1 MYKDLFMEEI
11 YIMANRF
18 VLNETSYHG
27 QGAIQ
32 AIASEVNGRGFKK
45 CFVCTDPDLIKFGVA
60 KKVTDVLDANNIP
73 YVVFSDVKANP
84 TVDNVLNGV
93 TAYKESGADCIV
105 AIGGGSS
112 IDTAKAIGIIITNPE
127 FGDVVSLEGVAP
139 TKNRCVPIIAVPTTA
154 GTAAEV
160 VAEGHSIWTIV
171 LTILFFIGV
180 AAVLANVLVSIISI
194 RKIINRGSRHEMA
207 GGIDLIITE
216 DKTASFSW
224 MKYIVISSEDYRVGC
239 SQILMHERAHI
250 ELRHSWDLL
259 FVDIITAVQWFNPAI
274 WMLKGDLR
282 MLHEF
287 EADDAVL
294 RSGVNIKEYQYLL
307 IRKSL
312 GGSGYSLVNNFNHST
327 LKQRIS
333 MMLNKKSSPLSTWKV
348 LYIVPVIGIFLLAMV
363 ERKIEVQ
370 REKPIVISIISEDGE
385 SNINI
390 DGKVCTKAEVEKI
403 ISEKIENAGYVPM
416 VTINAS
422 SDVELGEIIDVK
434 DELRKT
440 KALKITYGT
449 LGKE

>member
-1 MYKDLFMEEI
+1 
-11 YIMANRF
+11 MAEF
-18 VLNETSYHG
+18 LTYQLKV
-27 QGAIQ
+27 
-32 AIASEVNGRGFKK
+32 AIALSVFYMFYRLLLSRETFHRVNR
-45 CFVCTDPDLIKFGVA
+45 I
-60 KKVTDVLDANNIP
+60 VLLA
-73 YVVFSDVKANP
+73 
-84 TVDNVLNGV
+84 
-93 TAYKESGADCIV
+93 TALLSFLLPFCV
-105 AIGGGSS
+105 
-112 IDTAKAIGIIITNPE
+112 ITLH
-127 FGDVVSLEGVAP
+127 DVVVIPAGAVAE
-139 TKNRCVPIIAVPTTA
+139 V
-154 GTAAEV
+154 GTDAEV
-160 VAEGHSIWTIV
+160 VAEGHSLWTIV
-171 LTILFFIGV
+171 LSILFFIGV
-180 AAVLANVLVSIISI
+180 AAVLANVLVSVI
-194 RKIINRGSRHEMA
+194 RIRRIINSGSRQEIA

-216 DKTASFSW
+216 DDSATFSW
-224 MKYIVISSEDYRVGC
+224 MKYIVISREDYHRGC
-239 SQILMHERAHI
+239 PQILMHERAHI

-259 FVDIITAVQWFNPAI
+259 FVDILTSIQWFNPAI
-274 WMLKGDLR
+274 WLLKGDLR

-294 RSGVNIKEYQYLL
+294 RSGANMKEYQYLL

-370 REKPIVISIISEDGE
+370 QEKPIVISIITEDGG

-403 ISEKIENAGYVPM
+403 ISEKIENVGYVPM

>member
-1 MYKDLFMEEI
+1 M
-11 YIMANRF
+11 
-18 VLNETSYHG
+18 
-27 QGAIQ
+27 
-32 AIASEVNGRGFKK
+32 
-45 CFVCTDPDLIKFGVA
+45 
-60 KKVTDVLDANNIP
+60 
-73 YVVFSDVKANP
+73 
-84 TVDNVLNGV
+84 
-93 TAYKESGADCIV
+93 
-105 AIGGGSS
+105 
-112 IDTAKAIGIIITNPE
+112 
-127 FGDVVSLEGVAP
+127 
-139 TKNRCVPIIAVPTTA
+139 
-154 GTAAEV
+154 
-160 VAEGHSIWTIV
+160 
-171 LTILFFIGV
+171 
-180 AAVLANVLVSIISI
+180 
-194 RKIINRGSRHEMA
+194 
-207 GGIDLIITE
+207 
-216 DKTASFSW
+216 
-224 MKYIVISSEDYRVGC
+224 
-239 SQILMHERAHI
+239 
-250 ELRHSWDLL
+250 
-259 FVDIITAVQWFNPAI
+259 
-274 WMLKGDLR
+274 
-282 MLHEF
+282 
-287 EADDAVL
+287 
-294 RSGVNIKEYQYLL
+294 KEYQYLL

-370 REKPIVISIISEDGE
+370 QEKPIVISIITEDGG

>member
-1 MYKDLFMEEI
+1 
-11 YIMANRF
+11 MAEF
-18 VLNETSYHG
+18 LTYQLKV
-27 QGAIQ
+27 
-32 AIASEVNGRGFKK
+32 AIALSVFYMFYRLLLSRETFHRVNR
-45 CFVCTDPDLIKFGVA
+45 I
-60 KKVTDVLDANNIP
+60 VLLA
-73 YVVFSDVKANP
+73 
-84 TVDNVLNGV
+84 
-93 TAYKESGADCIV
+93 TALLSFLLPFCV
-105 AIGGGSS
+105 
-112 IDTAKAIGIIITNPE
+112 ITLH
-127 FGDVVSLEGVAP
+127 DVVVIPAGAVAE
-139 TKNRCVPIIAVPTTA
+139 V
-154 GTAAEV
+154 GTAAEE
-160 VAEGHSIWTIV
+160 VAEGHSLWTIV
-171 LTILFFIGV
+171 LSILFFIGV
-180 AAVLANVLVSIISI
+180 VAVLANVLVSVI
-194 RKIINRGSRHEMA
+194 RIRRIINSGSRQEIA

-224 MKYIVISSEDYRVGC
+224 MKYIVISREDYHRGC
-239 SQILMHERAHI
+239 PQILMHERAHI

-294 RSGVNIKEYQYLL
+294 RSGANMKEYQYLL

-333 MMLNKKSSPLSTWKV
+333 MMLNKKSSPLSIWKV

-370 REKPIVISIISEDGE
+370 QEKPIVISIITEDGE

-403 ISEKIENAGYVPM
+403 ISEKIENVGYVPM

-440 KALKITYGT
+440 KALKISYGT

>member
-1 MYKDLFMEEI
+1 
-11 YIMANRF
+11 MAEF
-18 VLNETSYHG
+18 LTYQLKV
-27 QGAIQ
+27 
-32 AIASEVNGRGFKK
+32 AIALSVFYMFYRLLLSRETFHRVNR
-45 CFVCTDPDLIKFGVA
+45 I
-60 KKVTDVLDANNIP
+60 VLLA
-73 YVVFSDVKANP
+73 
-84 TVDNVLNGV
+84 
-93 TAYKESGADCIV
+93 TALLSFLLPFCV
-105 AIGGGSS
+105 
-112 IDTAKAIGIIITNPE
+112 ITLH
-127 FGDVVSLEGVAP
+127 DVVVIPAGAVAE
-139 TKNRCVPIIAVPTTA
+139 A

-160 VAEGHSIWTIV
+160 VAEGHSLWTIV

-180 AAVLANVLVSIISI
+180 AAVLGNVLVSLVRIKRIIKS
-194 RKIINRGSRHEMA
+194 GSRQEIA

-216 DKTASFSW
+216 DDSATFSW
-224 MKYIVISSEDYRVGC
+224 MKYIVISREDYHRGC
-239 SQILMHERAHI
+239 PQILMHERAHI

-259 FVDIITAVQWFNPAI
+259 FVDILTSIQWFNPAI
-274 WMLKGDLR
+274 WLLKGDLR

-294 RSGVNIKEYQYLL
+294 RSGANMKEYQYLL

-370 REKPIVISIISEDGE
+370 QEKPIVISIITEDGE

-403 ISEKIENAGYVPM
+403 ISEKIENVGYVPM

-440 KALKITYGT
+440 KALKISYGT

>member
-1 MYKDLFMEEI
+1 
-11 YIMANRF
+11 MAEF
-18 VLNETSYHG
+18 LTYQLKV
-27 QGAIQ
+27 
-32 AIASEVNGRGFKK
+32 AIALSVFYMFYRLLLSRETFHRVNR
-45 CFVCTDPDLIKFGVA
+45 I
-60 KKVTDVLDANNIP
+60 VLLA
-73 YVVFSDVKANP
+73 
-84 TVDNVLNGV
+84 
-93 TAYKESGADCIV
+93 TALLSFLLPFCV
-105 AIGGGSS
+105 
-112 IDTAKAIGIIITNPE
+112 ITLH
-127 FGDVVSLEGVAP
+127 DVVVIPAG
-139 TKNRCVPIIAVPTTA
+139 AVVEA

-180 AAVLANVLVSIISI
+180 AAVLGNVLVSLVRIKRIIKS
-194 RKIINRGSRHEMA
+194 GSRQEIA

-216 DKTASFSW
+216 DDSATFSW
-224 MKYIVISSEDYRVGC
+224 MKYIVISREDYHRGC
-239 SQILMHERAHI
+239 PQILMHERAHI

-259 FVDIITAVQWFNPAI
+259 FVDILTSIQWFNPAI
-274 WMLKGDLR
+274 WLLKGDLR

-294 RSGVNIKEYQYLL
+294 RSGANMKEYQYLL

-370 REKPIVISIISEDGE
+370 QEKPIVISIITEDGE

-403 ISEKIENAGYVPM
+403 ISEKIENVGYVPM

>member
-1 MYKDLFMEEI
+1 
-11 YIMANRF
+11 MAEF
-18 VLNETSYHG
+18 LTYQLKV
-27 QGAIQ
+27 
-32 AIASEVNGRGFKK
+32 AIALSVFYMFYRLLLSRETFHRVNR
-45 CFVCTDPDLIKFGVA
+45 I
-60 KKVTDVLDANNIP
+60 VLLA
-73 YVVFSDVKANP
+73 
-84 TVDNVLNGV
+84 
-93 TAYKESGADCIV
+93 TALLSFLLPFCV
-105 AIGGGSS
+105 
-112 IDTAKAIGIIITNPE
+112 ITLH
-127 FGDVVSLEGVAP
+127 DVVVIPAVA
-139 TKNRCVPIIAVPTTA
+139 VAEV
-154 GTAAEV
+154 GTDAEV
-160 VAEGHSIWTIV
+160 VAEGHSLWTIV
-171 LTILFFIGV
+171 LSILFFIGV
-180 AAVLANVLVSIISI
+180 AAVLANVLVSVI
-194 RKIINRGSRHEMA
+194 RIRRIINSGSRQEIA

-224 MKYIVISSEDYRVGC
+224 MKYIVISREDYHRGC
-239 SQILMHERAHI
+239 PQILMHERAHI

-259 FVDIITAVQWFNPAI
+259 FVDILTSIQWFNPAI
-274 WMLKGDLR
+274 WLLKGDLR

-294 RSGVNIKEYQYLL
+294 RSGANMKEYQYLL

-370 REKPIVISIISEDGE
+370 QEKPIVISIITEDGG

>member
-1 MYKDLFMEEI
+1 
-11 YIMANRF
+11 MAEF
-18 VLNETSYHG
+18 LTYQLKV
-27 QGAIQ
+27 
-32 AIASEVNGRGFKK
+32 AIALSVFYMFYRLLLSKETFHRVNR
-45 CFVCTDPDLIKFGVA
+45 I
-60 KKVTDVLDANNIP
+60 VLL
-73 YVVFSDVKANP
+73 S
-84 TVDNVLNGV
+84 
-93 TAYKESGADCIV
+93 TALLSFLLPFCV
-105 AIGGGSS
+105 
-112 IDTAKAIGIIITNPE
+112 ITLL
-127 FGDVVSLEGVAP
+127 DVVVIPAGAVAE
-139 TKNRCVPIIAVPTTA
+139 A

-180 AAVLANVLVSIISI
+180 AAVLANVLVSVISI

-224 MKYIVISSEDYRVGC
+224 MKYIVISSEDYRGGC

-294 RSGVNIKEYQYLL
+294 RSGVNMKEYQYLL

-440 KALKITYGT
+440 KALKISYGT

>member
-1 MYKDLFMEEI
+1 
-11 YIMANRF
+11 MAEF
-18 VLNETSYHG
+18 LTYQLKV
-27 QGAIQ
+27 
-32 AIASEVNGRGFKK
+32 AIALSVFYMFYRLLLSRETFHRVNR
-45 CFVCTDPDLIKFGVA
+45 I
-60 KKVTDVLDANNIP
+60 VLLA
-73 YVVFSDVKANP
+73 
-84 TVDNVLNGV
+84 
-93 TAYKESGADCIV
+93 TALLSFLLPFCV
-105 AIGGGSS
+105 
-112 IDTAKAIGIIITNPE
+112 ITLH
-127 FGDVVSLEGVAP
+127 DVVVIPAGAVAE
-139 TKNRCVPIIAVPTTA
+139 V

-160 VAEGHSIWTIV
+160 VAEGYSLWTIV
-171 LTILFFIGV
+171 LSILFFIGV
-180 AAVLANVLVSIISI
+180 AAVLGNILVSLVRIKRIIKS
-194 RKIINRGSRHEMA
+194 GSRQEIA

-216 DKTASFSW
+216 DDSATFSW
-224 MKYIVISSEDYRVGC
+224 MRYIVISREDYHRGC
-239 SQILMHERAHI
+239 PQILMHERAHI

-274 WMLKGDLR
+274 WLLKGDLR

-294 RSGVNIKEYQYLL
+294 RSGANMKEYQYLL

-370 REKPIVISIISEDGE
+370 REKPIVISIITEDGG

-422 SDVELGEIIDVK
+422 SDVELVEIIDVK

-440 KALKITYGT
+440 KALKISYGT

>member
-1 MYKDLFMEEI
+1 
-11 YIMANRF
+11 MAEF
-18 VLNETSYHG
+18 LTYQLKV
-27 QGAIQ
+27 
-32 AIASEVNGRGFKK
+32 AIALSVFYMFYRLLLSRETFHRVNR
-45 CFVCTDPDLIKFGVA
+45 I
-60 KKVTDVLDANNIP
+60 VLLA
-73 YVVFSDVKANP
+73 
-84 TVDNVLNGV
+84 
-93 TAYKESGADCIV
+93 TALLSFLLPFCV
-105 AIGGGSS
+105 
-112 IDTAKAIGIIITNPE
+112 ITLH
-127 FGDVVSLEGVAP
+127 DVVVIPAGAVAE
-139 TKNRCVPIIAVPTTA
+139 V

-160 VAEGHSIWTIV
+160 VAEGHSLWTIV

-180 AAVLANVLVSIISI
+180 AAVLGNVLVSLVRIKRIIKS
-194 RKIINRGSRHEMA
+194 GSRQEIA

-216 DKTASFSW
+216 DDSATFSW
-224 MKYIVISSEDYRVGC
+224 MKYIVISREDYHRGC
-239 SQILMHERAHI
+239 PQILMHERAHI

-259 FVDIITAVQWFNPAI
+259 FVDILTSIQWFNPAI
-274 WMLKGDLR
+274 WLLKGDLR

-294 RSGVNIKEYQYLL
+294 RSGANMKEYQYLL

-370 REKPIVISIISEDGE
+370 QEKPIVISIITEDGG

>member
-1 MYKDLFMEEI
+1 
-11 YIMANRF
+11 MAEF
-18 VLNETSYHG
+18 LTYQLKV
-27 QGAIQ
+27 
-32 AIASEVNGRGFKK
+32 AIALSVFYMFYRLLLSKETFHRVNR
-45 CFVCTDPDLIKFGVA
+45 I
-60 KKVTDVLDANNIP
+60 VLL
-73 YVVFSDVKANP
+73 S
-84 TVDNVLNGV
+84 
-93 TAYKESGADCIV
+93 TALLSFLLPFCV
-105 AIGGGSS
+105 
-112 IDTAKAIGIIITNPE
+112 ITLH
-127 FGDVVSLEGVAP
+127 DVVVIPAGAVAE
-139 TKNRCVPIIAVPTTA
+139 A

-180 AAVLANVLVSIISI
+180 AAVLANVLVSVI
-194 RKIINRGSRHEMA
+194 RIRRIINSGSREEIA
-207 GGIDLIITE
+207 GGINLIVTE
-216 DKTASFSW
+216 GETAPFSW
-224 MKYIVISSEDYRVGC
+224 MKYIVISREDYHSG
-239 SQILMHERAHI
+239 SQQILLHERAHI

-294 RSGVNIKEYQYLL
+294 RSGVNMKEYQYLL

-312 GGSGYSLVNNFNHST
+312 SGSGYSLVNNFNHST
-327 LKQRIS
+327 LKQRIG

>member
-1 MYKDLFMEEI
+1 
-11 YIMANRF
+11 MAEF
-18 VLNETSYHG
+18 LTYQLKV
-27 QGAIQ
+27 
-32 AIASEVNGRGFKK
+32 AIALSVFYMFYRLLLSRETFHRVNR
-45 CFVCTDPDLIKFGVA
+45 I
-60 KKVTDVLDANNIP
+60 VLLA
-73 YVVFSDVKANP
+73 
-84 TVDNVLNGV
+84 
-93 TAYKESGADCIV
+93 TALLSFLLPFCV
-105 AIGGGSS
+105 
-112 IDTAKAIGIIITNPE
+112 ITLH
-127 FGDVVSLEGVAP
+127 DVVVIPAGAVAE
-139 TKNRCVPIIAVPTTA
+139 A

-160 VAEGHSIWTIV
+160 VAEGHSLWTIV

-180 AAVLANVLVSIISI
+180 AAVLGNVLVSLVRIKRIIKS
-194 RKIINRGSRHEMA
+194 GSRQEIA

-216 DKTASFSW
+216 DDSATFSW
-224 MKYIVISSEDYRVGC
+224 MKYIVISREDYHRGC
-239 SQILMHERAHI
+239 PQILMHERAHI

-259 FVDIITAVQWFNPAI
+259 FVDILTSIQWFNPAI
-274 WMLKGDLR
+274 WLLKGDLR

-294 RSGVNIKEYQYLL
+294 RSGANMKEYQYLL

-370 REKPIVISIISEDGE
+370 QEKPIVISIITEDGG

-440 KALKITYGT
+440 KALKISYGT

>member
-1 MYKDLFMEEI
+1 
-11 YIMANRF
+11 MAEF
-18 VLNETSYHG
+18 LTYQLKV
-27 QGAIQ
+27 
-32 AIASEVNGRGFKK
+32 AIALSVFYMFYRLLLSKETFHRVNR
-45 CFVCTDPDLIKFGVA
+45 I
-60 KKVTDVLDANNIP
+60 VLLA
-73 YVVFSDVKANP
+73 
-84 TVDNVLNGV
+84 
-93 TAYKESGADCIV
+93 TALLSFLLPFCV
-105 AIGGGSS
+105 
-112 IDTAKAIGIIITNPE
+112 ITLH
-127 FGDVVSLEGVAP
+127 DVVVIPAGAVAE
-139 TKNRCVPIIAVPTTA
+139 A
-154 GTAAEV
+154 GTAAGA
-160 VAEGHSIWTIV
+160 VAEGHFIWTIV

-180 AAVLANVLVSIISI
+180 AAVLANVLVSVISI
-194 RKIINRGSRHEMA
+194 RKIINRGSRQEIA

-224 MKYIVISSEDYRVGC
+224 MKYIVISSEDYRGGC

-294 RSGVNIKEYQYLL
+294 RSGVNMKEYQYLL

>member
-1 MYKDLFMEEI
+1 
-11 YIMANRF
+11 MAEF
-18 VLNETSYHG
+18 LTYQLKV
-27 QGAIQ
+27 
-32 AIASEVNGRGFKK
+32 AIALSVFYMFYRLLLSRETFHRVNR
-45 CFVCTDPDLIKFGVA
+45 I
-60 KKVTDVLDANNIP
+60 VLLA
-73 YVVFSDVKANP
+73 
-84 TVDNVLNGV
+84 
-93 TAYKESGADCIV
+93 TALLSFLLPFCV
-105 AIGGGSS
+105 
-112 IDTAKAIGIIITNPE
+112 ITLH
-127 FGDVVSLEGVAP
+127 DVVVIPAGAVAE
-139 TKNRCVPIIAVPTTA
+139 A
-154 GTAAEV
+154 GIAAEV
-160 VAEGHSIWTIV
+160 VAEGHSLWTIV
-171 LTILFFIGV
+171 LSILFFIGV
-180 AAVLANVLVSIISI
+180 AAVLGNVLVSVI
-194 RKIINRGSRHEMA
+194 RIRRIINSGSRQEIA

-216 DKTASFSW
+216 DDSATFSW
-224 MKYIVISSEDYRVGC
+224 MKYIVISREDYHRGC
-239 SQILMHERAHI
+239 PQILMHERAHI

-259 FVDIITAVQWFNPAI
+259 FVDILTSIQWFNPAI
-274 WMLKGDLR
+274 WLLKGDLR

-294 RSGVNIKEYQYLL
+294 RSGANMKEYQYLL

-370 REKPIVISIISEDGE
+370 QEKPIVISIITEDGG

-390 DGKVCTKAEVEKI
+390 DGKVCTKADVEKI

>member
-1 MYKDLFMEEI
+1 
-11 YIMANRF
+11 MAEF
-18 VLNETSYHG
+18 LTYQLKV
-27 QGAIQ
+27 
-32 AIASEVNGRGFKK
+32 AIALSVFYMFYRLLLSRETFHRVNR
-45 CFVCTDPDLIKFGVA
+45 I
-60 KKVTDVLDANNIP
+60 VLLA
-73 YVVFSDVKANP
+73 
-84 TVDNVLNGV
+84 
-93 TAYKESGADCIV
+93 TALLSFLLPFCV
-105 AIGGGSS
+105 
-112 IDTAKAIGIIITNPE
+112 ITLH
-127 FGDVVSLEGVAP
+127 DVVVIPAGAVAE
-139 TKNRCVPIIAVPTTA
+139 V
-154 GTAAEV
+154 GTDAEV
-160 VAEGHSIWTIV
+160 VAEGHSLWTIV
-171 LTILFFIGV
+171 LSILFFIGV
-180 AAVLANVLVSIISI
+180 AAVLANVLVSVI
-194 RKIINRGSRHEMA
+194 RIRRIINSGSRQEIA

-216 DKTASFSW
+216 DDSATFSW
-224 MKYIVISSEDYRVGC
+224 MKYIVISREDYHRGC
-239 SQILMHERAHI
+239 PQILMHERAHI

-274 WMLKGDLR
+274 WLLKGDLR

-294 RSGVNIKEYQYLL
+294 RSGANMKEYQYLL

-370 REKPIVISIISEDGE
+370 QEKPIIISIITEDGE

>member
-1 MYKDLFMEEI
+1 
-11 YIMANRF
+11 MAEF
-18 VLNETSYHG
+18 LTYQLKV
-27 QGAIQ
+27 
-32 AIASEVNGRGFKK
+32 AIALSVFYMFYRLLLSRETFHRVNR
-45 CFVCTDPDLIKFGVA
+45 I
-60 KKVTDVLDANNIP
+60 VLLA
-73 YVVFSDVKANP
+73 
-84 TVDNVLNGV
+84 
-93 TAYKESGADCIV
+93 TALLSFLLPFCV
-105 AIGGGSS
+105 
-112 IDTAKAIGIIITNPE
+112 ITLH
-127 FGDVVSLEGVAP
+127 DVVVIPAGAVAE
-139 TKNRCVPIIAVPTTA
+139 A

-160 VAEGHSIWTIV
+160 VAEGHSLWTIV

-180 AAVLANVLVSIISI
+180 VAVLGNVLVSLVRIK
-194 RKIINRGSRHEMA
+194 KIIKSGSRQEIA

-216 DKTASFSW
+216 DDSATFSW
-224 MKYIVISSEDYRVGC
+224 MKYIVISREDYHRGC
-239 SQILMHERAHI
+239 PQILMHERAHI

-259 FVDIITAVQWFNPAI
+259 FVDILTSIQWFNPAI
-274 WMLKGDLR
+274 WLLKGDLR

-294 RSGVNIKEYQYLL
+294 RSGANMKEYQYLL

-370 REKPIVISIISEDGE
+370 QEKPIVISIITEDGE

>member
-1 MYKDLFMEEI
+1 
-11 YIMANRF
+11 MAEF
-18 VLNETSYHG
+18 LTYQLKV
-27 QGAIQ
+27 
-32 AIASEVNGRGFKK
+32 AIALSVFYMFYRLLLSRETFHRVNRIVLLATALLSFLLPFCVITLHDVVVIPAGA
-45 CFVCTDPDLIKFGVA
+45 VA
-60 KKVTDVLDANNIP
+60 EA
-73 YVVFSDVKANP
+73 
-84 TVDNVLNGV
+84 G
-93 TAYKESGADCIV
+93 IV
-105 AIGGGSS
+105 A
-112 IDTAKAIGIIITNPE
+112 E
-127 FGDVVSLEGVAP
+127 E
-139 TKNRCVPIIAVPTTA
+139 
-154 GTAAEV
+154 
-160 VAEGHSIWTIV
+160 VAEGHSLWTIV
-171 LTILFFIGV
+171 LSILFFIGV
-180 AAVLANVLVSIISI
+180 AAVLGNVLVSLVRIKRIIKS
-194 RKIINRGSRHEMA
+194 GSRQEIA

-216 DKTASFSW
+216 NETSTFSW
-224 MKYIVISSEDYRVGC
+224 MKYIVISREDYHRGC
-239 SQILMHERAHI
+239 PQILMHERAHI

-259 FVDIITAVQWFNPAI
+259 FVDIITAIQWFNPAI
-274 WMLKGDLR
+274 WLLKGDLR

-294 RSGVNIKEYQYLL
+294 RSGANMKEYQYLL

-370 REKPIVISIISEDGE
+370 QEKPIVISIITEDGE

-440 KALKITYGT
+440 KALKISYGT

>member
-1 MYKDLFMEEI
+1 
-11 YIMANRF
+11 MAEF
-18 VLNETSYHG
+18 LTYQLKV
-27 QGAIQ
+27 
-32 AIASEVNGRGFKK
+32 AIALSVFYMFYRLLLSRETFHRVNR
-45 CFVCTDPDLIKFGVA
+45 I
-60 KKVTDVLDANNIP
+60 VLLA
-73 YVVFSDVKANP
+73 
-84 TVDNVLNGV
+84 
-93 TAYKESGADCIV
+93 TALLSFLLPFCV
-105 AIGGGSS
+105 
-112 IDTAKAIGIIITNPE
+112 ITLH
-127 FGDVVSLEGVAP
+127 DVVVIPAGAVAES
-139 TKNRCVPIIAVPTTA
+139 

-171 LTILFFIGV
+171 LSILFFIGV
-180 AAVLANVLVSIISI
+180 AAVLANVLVSVI
-194 RKIINRGSRHEMA
+194 RIRRIINSGSRQEIA

-224 MKYIVISSEDYRVGC
+224 MKYIVISREDYHRGC
-239 SQILMHERAHI
+239 PQILMHERAHI

-259 FVDIITAVQWFNPAI
+259 FVDILTSIQWFNPTI
-274 WMLKGDLR
+274 WLLKGDLR

-294 RSGVNIKEYQYLL
+294 RSGVNMKEYQYLL

-370 REKPIVISIISEDGE
+370 REKPIVISIITEDGE

-440 KALKITYGT
+440 KALKISYGT

>member
-1 MYKDLFMEEI
+1 
-11 YIMANRF
+11 MAEF
-18 VLNETSYHG
+18 LTYQLKV
-27 QGAIQ
+27 
-32 AIASEVNGRGFKK
+32 AIALSVFYMFYRLLLSRETFHRVNR
-45 CFVCTDPDLIKFGVA
+45 I
-60 KKVTDVLDANNIP
+60 VLLA
-73 YVVFSDVKANP
+73 
-84 TVDNVLNGV
+84 
-93 TAYKESGADCIV
+93 TALLSFLLPFCV
-105 AIGGGSS
+105 
-112 IDTAKAIGIIITNPE
+112 ITLH
-127 FGDVVSLEGVAP
+127 DVVVIPAGAVAE
-139 TKNRCVPIIAVPTTA
+139 V
-154 GTAAEV
+154 GTAEEV
-160 VAEGHSIWTIV
+160 GEGHSLWTIV
-171 LTILFFIGV
+171 LSILFFIGV
-180 AAVLANVLVSIISI
+180 AAVLGNVLVSVIRIRRIIKS
-194 RKIINRGSRHEMA
+194 GSRQEIA

-216 DKTASFSW
+216 DETSTFSW
-224 MKYIVISSEDYRVGC
+224 MKYIVISREDYHRGC

-259 FVDIITAVQWFNPAI
+259 FVDILTSIQWFNPAI
-274 WMLKGDLR
+274 WLLKGDLR

-294 RSGVNIKEYQYLL
+294 RSGANMKEYQYLL

-363 ERKIEVQ
+363 ERKIEVYQ
-370 REKPIVISIISEDGE
+370 EKTIVISIITEDGE

-390 DGKVCTKAEVEKI
+390 DGKVCTKAEVKKI
-403 ISEKIENAGYVPM
+403 ISEKIDNAGYVPM

-440 KALKITYGT
+440 KALKISYGT
-449 LGKE
+449 LGRE